1 MTWLAGLIWLE
12 TALTLPAA
20 TGRVIKVLPEFM
32 DSKGQTTLSPSLYER
47 DAYQAQLRRNPVKLS
62 GMKFFIQWK
71 TKDYAWDAI
80 TIRLEL
86 RGRAEGNLPKQLIVE
101 KPVQPG
107 GWLSHWTAFAI
118 TGNDFA
124 TLGQVTAWRATLWE
138 GGQLLGEQ
146 KSFLW

>member
-1 MTWLAGLIWLE
+1 MTWLAGLIWLA

-47 DAYQAQLRRNPVKLS
+47 DAYQAQLRLHPLKRS
-62 GMKFFIQWK
+62 GMKFFVQWK
-71 TKDYAWDAI
+71 TKDYAWSPVK
-80 TIRLEL
+80 IRLEL
-86 RGRAEGNLPKQLIVE
+86 RGRAEGNLPKQLVVE

-107 GWLSHWTAFAI
+107 GRFSHWTEFAI
-118 TGNDFA
+118 TGGDFA

-138 GGQLLGEQ
+138 GEQLLSEQ
-146 KSFLW
+146 KSYLW